1 MNTELTFED
10 FSQLAGVYALLGRLW
25 LEELDAELLTALAE
39 DDLKEAFENLGGTIP
54 DDINEAT
61 VETLAVD
68 YCQLLI
74 GPGEHV
80 SPVQSVWLNQKLQDE
95 PSSSMVNYFTCLPG
109 FEPSVNIPDHI
120 GVQLQF
126 MGELFQRAAD
136 EQDQELVNEIAEDF
150 FEKHLSWPAP
160 FFAAV
165 SEKAQTEFY
174 AGLANLTANFLN
186 LSPEE
191 Y

>member
-1 MNTELTFED
+1 MNSELTFED
-10 FSQLAGVYALLGRLW
+10 FSQLAGVYQLLGRLW
-25 LEELDAELLTALAE
+25 LEELDLPLLTALTE
-39 DDLKEAFENLGGTIP
+39 DEMKDAIQQLGGTVP
-54 DDINEAT
+54 EQANEET
-61 VETLAVD
+61 VEELAVD

-74 GPGEHV
+74 GPGAHI
-80 SPVQSVWLNQKLQDE
+80 SPVQSVWENQKLQDE
-95 PSSSMVNYFTCLPG
+95 PASSMKQYLSYLPG
-109 FEPSVNIPDHI
+109 FEPETNIADHI

-136 EQDQELVNEIAEDF
+136 SEDRELVTEIAENF
-150 FEKHLSWPAP
+150 FETHLSWTAP

-165 SEKAQTEFY
+165 ADKAQTEFY

-186 LSPEE
+186 LKLEE

>member
-1 MNTELTFED
+1 MITELNFED
-10 FSQLAGVYALLGRLW
+10 YSQLAGVYALLGRLW
-25 LEELDAELLTALAE
+25 LEEVDLELLGALAE
-39 DDLKEAFENLGGTIP
+39 DDLKMAIEKLGGNVP
-54 DDINEAT
+54 GEINENT
-61 VETLAVD
+61 VEELAVD

-80 SPVQSVWLNQKLQDE
+80 SPVQSVWQNQKLQDE
-95 PSSSMVNYFTCLPG
+95 PASSMRKYFECLPG
-109 FEPSVNIPDHI
+109 FEPDLNIPDHL

-136 EQDQELVNEIAEDF
+136 EEDRELVNEIAIEF
-150 FEKHLSWPAP
+150 FDKHLSWTAP

-165 SEKAQTEFY
+165 SEKAQTDFY
-174 AGLANLTANFLN
+174 RGLANLTANFLN
-186 LSPEE
+186 LTPEE